1 MPSLWLVS
9 GELFSL
15 SSSVF
20 QQWKRKQGKGASS
33 CASCSLIRHLFVLT
47 KRRSNKVV
55 LQQFQTKRKK
65 KGGWW
70 WEELESPLLINFELA
85 LGLLVKF
92 GELRKFV
99 WFSGSSKEGVK
110 RGPIQT
116 YFSIFHSFHFSK
128 PSGWF
133 QHQSEL
139 ANMGNF
145 SSIIWMWEISSIHK
159 LWKVISSSYNCEL
172 KGSWC
177 HWISF
182 NEGYA
187 HASGWLLGNNS

>member
-1 MPSLWLVS
+1 MLV
-9 GELFSL
+9 
-15 SSSVF
+15 
-20 QQWKRKQGKGASS
+20 
-33 CASCSLIRHLFVLT
+33 
-47 KRRSNKVV
+47 
-55 LQQFQTKRKK
+55 
-65 KGGWW
+65 
-70 WEELESPLLINFELA
+70 NFELA
-85 LGLLVKF
+85 LGLLAKF

-99 WFSGSSKEGVK
+99 WFSGNSKEGVK

-116 YFSIFHSFHFSK
+116 YFSFFHFFHFSK

-133 QHQSEL
+133 QHQSKL

-187 HASGWLLGNNS
+187 HASGWLLGNNSQRNFNVNFFFWELIELEFSKVHIFCMWNQIGVLFVTLES